1 MRQNGKIVIQHC
13 MLKNKGRVQM
23 EEILLKTPS
32 LLSEKKFPRQLE
44 STTERGDK
52 PPLKA
57 FRI

>member
-1 MRQNGKIVIQHC
+1 MQHC
-13 MLKNKGRVQM
+13 KLKNKGRVQM